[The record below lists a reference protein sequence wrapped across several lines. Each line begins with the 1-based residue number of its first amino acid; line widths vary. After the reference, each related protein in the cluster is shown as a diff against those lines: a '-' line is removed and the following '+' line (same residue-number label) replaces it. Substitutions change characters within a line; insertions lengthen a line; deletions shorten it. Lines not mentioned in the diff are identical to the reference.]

1 MLTRCKVG
9 MVIVTDRTFAENQ
22 ARKTLLGELVA
33 HWDLSDEK
41 ADAWIDWKDV
51 INGKANLPVHQEA
64 GVVAQAVEA
73 KLALLS
79 IAST

>member
-9 MVIVTDRTFAENQ
+9 MVIVTDRTFAGNQ

-33 HWDLSDEK
+33 HWDSSNEK

-51 INGKANLPVHQEA
+51 INGKVNLPVRQEA
-64 GVVAQAVEA
+64 GVDTQAVEA
-73 KLALLS
+73 QLASLT
-79 IAST
+79 IA

>member
-33 HWDLSDEK
+33 HWESSNEK

-51 INGKANLPVHQEA
+51 INGKANLPVHEEVGDA
-64 GVVAQAVEA
+64 AQALEA
-73 KLALLS
+73 KLTSLT
-79 IAST
+79 IASV